1 MKECTLALSKQSQS
15 TFNRKEWTEAVIL
28 FFHVLSSSEV
38 DFFHHP
44 SKGDDQRPK
53 GIRWGGW
60 WRVLWRAIESRCFW
74 IRSSVLSASG
84 RLERVLAV
92 REVEIDA

>member
-38 DFFHHP
+38 DFSIVP
-44 SKGDDQRPK
+44 PREKTKG
-53 GIRWGGW
+53 
-60 WRVLWRAIESRCFW
+60 
-74 IRSSVLSASG
+74 
-84 RLERVLAV
+84 
-92 REVEIDA
+92 